1 MSSEEKYILP
11 MEAAYI
17 TADKNTTYKLMQE
30 ADQVLKDTQ
39 ASVDSFDA
47 GLLKDRYDRP
57 QNS

>member
-17 TADKNTTYKLMQE
+17 TADKNTNYKLMHE

-39 ASVDSFDA
+39 ATVDNIDA
-47 GLLKDRYDRP
+47 EAA
-57 QNS
+57 

>member
-1 MSSEEKYILP
+1 MSSEEKYIQKYILP

-17 TADKNTTYKLMQE
+17 TADKKTNYKLMQE

-47 GLLKDRYDRP
+47 EAA
-57 QNS
+57 

>member
-11 MEAAYI
+11 KEAAYI
-17 TADKNTTYKLMQE
+17 TADKNTSYKLMQE

-47 GLLKDRYDRP
+47 EAA
-57 QNS
+57 